1 MSVADRP
8 ASERPVRRRLR
19 LRLPAA
25 ERAGARSRKTNV
37 ALLALLVLA
46 WVSGGS
52 SFLLGGFSTAWLV
65 TLHGVVGFGVLVLAR
80 PKVPVVRRGL
90 RRRRPSR
97 YASMALGVCVTGAFA
112 TGVVHALGFW
122 QAIGVWSAMGLHL
135 IFAFAAVPLA
145 LWHVVGRPQRIR
157 PVDLSRRTALQAL
170 AVAGV
175 ALAARGGFERF
186 VAAERR
192 FTGSHEVGSGE
203 PRRMP
208 VVQWLNDSPPTIRP
222 EDWVLRLRGST
233 DRDVDYQ
240 ELIGHAAT
248 TEATLDCT
256 SGWYSTQTWTGVALA
271 DLLGAEEVSGRSLEV
286 RSATG
291 YARRFPLS
299 DARHL
304 ILAHSVGGE
313 PLSRGHGFPA
323 RLVAPGRRGLWWV
336 KWVTEIRT
344 SDRPWWVQT
353 PIPFT

>member
-1 MSVADRP
+1 VPPIAQTGG
-8 ASERPVRRRLR
+8 ERPVSRWLG

-25 ERAGARSRKTNV
+25 ERAGTRSRKTNL
-37 ALLALLVLA
+37 ALLVMLVLA
-46 WVSGGS
+46 WVSGGA
-52 SFLLGGFSTAWLV
+52 SFLLGGASTAWLV
-65 TLHGVVGFGVLVLAR
+65 TMHGIVGFTVVVLAR

-112 TGVVHALGFW
+112 TGIVHALGVW
-122 QAIGVWSAMGLHL
+122 QAIGVWSPMGLHL
-135 IFAFAAVPLA
+135 VFAFAALPLA
-145 LWHVVGRPQRIR
+145 AWHVVGRPQRVR

-175 ALAARGGFERF
+175 ALVARTGFEWLF
-186 VAAERR
+186 AADRR
-192 FTGSHEVGSGE
+192 FTGSHEVGSGD

-208 VVQWLNDSPPTIRP
+208 VVQWLDDSPPTIDP
-222 EDWVLRLRGST
+222 EDWVLRLRGSVN
-233 DRDVDYQ
+233 RDVGYR
-240 ELIGHAAT
+240 ELVRHSRT

-256 SGWYSTQTWTGVALA
+256 SGWYSTQTWTGVPLA
-271 DLLGAEEVSGRSLEV
+271 DLLGPGVRGRSLEV

-291 YARRFPLS
+291 YGRRFPLS
-299 DARHL
+299 DL
-304 ILAHSVGGE
+304 DSMILAHTVGGA

-323 RLVAPGRRGLWWV
+323 RLVVPGRRGLWWV
-336 KWVTEIRT
+336 KWVTEIHT

>member
-1 MSVADRP
+1 M
-8 ASERPVRRRLR
+8 
-19 LRLPAA
+19 
-25 ERAGARSRKTNV
+25 
-37 ALLALLVLA
+37 LVLA
-46 WVSGGS
+46 WVSGAS
-52 SFLLGGFSTAWLV
+52 SFLLGGASTAWIV
-65 TLHGVVGFGVLVLAR
+65 IMHGVVGFTVLVLAR

-112 TGVVHALGFW
+112 TGIVHALGVW
-122 QAIGVWSAMGLHL
+122 QAIGVWSPIGLHL
-135 IFAFAAVPLA
+135 VFAIAAVPLA
-145 LWHVVGRPQRIR
+145 AWHVVGRPQRVR

-175 ALAARGGFERF
+175 ALVARTGFERLF
-186 VAAERR
+186 AAERR

-203 PRRMP
+203 PRQMP
-208 VVQWLNDSPPTIRP
+208 VVQWLDDSPPTIDA
-222 EDWVLRLRGST
+222 EDWVLRVRGST
-233 DRDVDYQ
+233 ERDVGYR
-240 ELIGHAAT
+240 ELVGHERT

-256 SGWYSTQTWTGVALA
+256 SGWYSTQRWTGVKLA
-271 DLLGAEEVSGRSLEV
+271 DLLGPGVTGRSLEV

-291 YARRFPLS
+291 YWRRFPLS
-299 DARHL
+299 DL
-304 ILAHSVGGE
+304 NSMMLAHQVGGA

-344 SDRPWWVQT
+344 SDRPSWVQT

>member
-1 MSVADRP
+1 MHAADRP
-8 ASERPVRRRLR
+8 TSELPVRRWSR
-19 LRLPAA
+19 LRLPGP
-25 ERAGARSRKTNV
+25 ERAGTRSRKTNL
-37 ALLALLVLA
+37 ALLVMLVLA
-46 WVSGGS
+46 WVTGGS
-52 SFLLGGFSTAWLV
+52 SFLLGGTSTAWIV
-65 TLHGVVGFGVLVLAR
+65 VMHGVVGFTVLVLAR
-80 PKVPVVRRGL
+80 PKIPVVRRGL

-122 QAIGVWSAMGLHL
+122 QAIGVWSAIGLHL

-145 LWHVVGRPQRIR
+145 VWHVVGRPQRVR

-175 ALAARGGFERF
+175 ALLARGGFERF
-186 VAAERR
+186 FAAERR
-192 FTGSHEVGSGE
+192 FTGSHEVGSGD

-208 VVQWLNDSPPTIRP
+208 VVQWLDDSPPTIGP
-222 EDWVLRLRGST
+222 EDWVLRLRGSVN
-233 DRDVDYQ
+233 RDVGYR
-240 ELIGHAAT
+240 ELVAHSRT

-256 SGWYSTQTWTGVALA
+256 SGWYSTQTWTGVPLTA
-271 DLLGAEEVSGRSLEV
+271 LLGPETSGRSLEV

-299 DARHL
+299 DARHM